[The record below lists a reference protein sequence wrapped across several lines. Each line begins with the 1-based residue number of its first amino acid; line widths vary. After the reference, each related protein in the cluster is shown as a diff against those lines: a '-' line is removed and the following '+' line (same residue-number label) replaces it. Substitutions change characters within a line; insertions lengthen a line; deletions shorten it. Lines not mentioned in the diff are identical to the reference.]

1 MTAPEEMTAKEH
13 KNAMTDP
20 LEALIPLLAGVTYY
34 DDPSPMCVSEPDG
47 GEPLGDVGRKFAGLV
62 YDLAVAAQRAADDAG
77 SYLKPSEPIQSIG
90 YEVEARM
97 ALCVLFARALMEPD
111 LPVTLSGHTAL
122 RRIRTEAEEAYKA
135 LTDRPLPAP
144 KADLTVA

>member
-97 ALCVLFARALMEPD
+97 ALCVLFA
-111 LPVTLSGHTAL
+111 TAL
-122 RRIRTEAEEAYKA
+122 RRIRTEAEKAYEA
-135 LTDRPLPAP
+135 LTDRPLTAP